1 MMAAPKMS
9 MLRGEYS
16 ENVSLAKYTSWRV
29 GGCAD
34 RMFRPADIDDLA
46 AYIKSCS
53 DDEPITWIGLGS
65 NLLVRDGGVRGS
77 VILMLGSL
85 DDMDFHDNNTV
96 TVGAGLTCAKLAR
109 GSARKGYTGLEFLA
123 GVPGTVG
130 GALAMNAGAW
140 GGETWAHIVRVQV
153 MDRQG
158 NVAWKEKDEFTI
170 GYRSVQHD
178 DDFWFV
184 GAQIQLT
191 EGDAEKAQETIKS
204 YLAERAEKQPTGT
217 ASCGS
222 VFRNPEGDHAGRLI
236 ESCGLKGRC
245 FGHACV
251 SEKHANFILNIG
263 GTDAS
268 DIEELI
274 CFVQRE
280 VKKQTGIELV
290 TEVRMIGEAL

>member
-1 MMAAPKMS
+1 MVAPEMT
-9 MLRGEYS
+9 MFRGEYL

-29 GGCAD
+29 GGPAD
-34 RMFRPADIDDLA
+34 RLFRPADVDDLA
-46 AYIKSCS
+46 AYLRSCPA
-53 DDEPITWIGLGS
+53 DEAITWIGLGS

-77 VILMLGSL
+77 VILMLGSM
-85 DDMDFHDNNTV
+85 DEMDFHDDDTV
-96 TVGAGLTCAKLAR
+96 SVGAGLTCAKLAR
-109 GSARKGYTGLEFLA
+109 GSARNGYSGLEFLA
-123 GVPGTVG
+123 GVPGTIG

-140 GGETWAHIVRVQV
+140 GGETWEHIVRVQV

-158 NVAWKEKDEFTI
+158 NVEWKEKNEFTI
-170 GYRSVQHD
+170 GYRSVKHD
-178 DDFWFV
+178 EEFWFV
-184 GAQIQLT
+184 AAQVRLSR
-191 EGDAEKAQETIKS
+191 GDSVKSQETIKK

-251 SEKHANFILNIG
+251 SEKHANFILNVG
-263 GTDAS
+263 GSDAS

-274 CFVQRE
+274 YFVQRE
-280 VKKQTGIELV
+280 VKQKTGIELIA
-290 TEVRMIGEAL
+290 EVRMIGEAL